1 MLRYVPNI
9 LTGLRLVAAP
19 FAAVWIVEGY
29 DTRALII
36 FILAGLSDAADGFLA
51 KRYGLQT
58 PFGAWLD
65 PAADK
70 LLMFVCFVALT
81 WGPPPQNVSPIWVA
95 VLVIGR
101 DIAIV
106 LGVTVAWLFRL
117 PLQVRALPVGKA
129 NTVVQVVYIAMLLV
143 MMAFDIVM
151 PQIVLIAA
159 IITSAFT
166 LASWFAYGGL
176 FAGALFAGRKPV

>member
-1 MLRYVPNI
+1 MLRHLPNL
-9 LTGLRLVAAP
+9 LTGLRIFAAP
-19 FAAVWIVEGY
+19 FAAWWIWTGH
-29 DTRALII
+29 DTRALIV

-95 VLVIGR
+95 LLVIGR

-106 LGVTVAWLFRL
+106 LGVTIAWLFHL

-129 NTVVQVVYIAMLLV
+129 NTVVQVVYIAILLV

-151 PQIVLIAA
+151 PQVVFVAAA
-159 IITSAFT
+159 ITAGFT
-166 LASWFAYGGL
+166 LASWFAYARV
-176 FAGALFAGRKPV
+176 FAGALFAGHKLA